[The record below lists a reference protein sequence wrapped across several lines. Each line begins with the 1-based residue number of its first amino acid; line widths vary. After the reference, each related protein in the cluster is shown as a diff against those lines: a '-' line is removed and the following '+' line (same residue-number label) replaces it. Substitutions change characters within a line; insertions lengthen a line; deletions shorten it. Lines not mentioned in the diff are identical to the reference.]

1 MRRHLVISSLL
12 IAAASCPSQSSA
24 QSANENSAQEV
35 AETEKARS
43 EARKAAAD
51 ARKAEIEAEIAL
63 EKARFSFLPQSPA
76 EGKVTLGDGAGK
88 AEAAMLTTSAIRK
101 AAEEIVKKAKPPA
114 KTILIAGSD
123 QFDLSALLTFR
134 AEAMGVEAQLKSA
147 LAVGDLASCTD
158 GTIGVEIVGAGVST
172 LITGVAGMLRT
183 DTELRGIKTELD
195 AQLLARAIAAIE
207 PGLVIPKYRINPAV
221 SKNNSVLCQLNRL
234 DLARGTAQAKLTA
247 APPPSADSKARLE
260 GAIKRFDDFYQSWT
274 KPGEGGTVRLAAAI
288 AQAEFLGA
296 DTRVLRVHLDSQGGS
311 LLTRRNLWTAL
322 GAKAIAVS
330 GGVVASFTLDD
341 PATGAIEKSGVYIC
355 GTTLTDFRKVQKLK
369 GLEAF
374 CEPTEPTDPAEPK
387 GGQVAE

>member
-1 MRRHLVISSLL
+1 MRRHLVILSLL
-12 IAAASCPSQSSA
+12 FAAGSYPSLGSA
-24 QSANENSAQEV
+24 QSANDNGAQAA

-43 EARKAAAD
+43 EARKAAAE

-88 AEAAMLTTSAIRK
+88 AEAAMLTTSAIRQAAVEIADK
-101 AAEEIVKKAKPPA
+101 ANPPA
-114 KTILIAGSD
+114 GTILIAGSD
-123 QFDLSALLTFR
+123 QLDLSALLTFR

-147 LAVGDLASCTD
+147 LGVADLPSCTD
-158 GTIGVEIVGAGVST
+158 GTIGVEIVGVGVGA

-195 AQLLARAIAAIE
+195 AQLLARAIAAIK

-221 SKNNSVLCQLNRL
+221 SQNNSVLCQLNRF
-234 DLARGTAQAKLTA
+234 DLGRGAAQARLTA
-247 APPPSADSKARLE
+247 TPPPSADSKARLE
-260 GAIKRFDDFYQSWT
+260 GAIKRYEDFYQNWT
-274 KPGEGGTVRLAAAI
+274 KPGEAGTVRLAAAI
-288 AQAEFLGA
+288 AQAEFLGT

-330 GGVVASFTLDD
+330 GGVVASFTLDN
-341 PATGAIEKSGVYIC
+341 PATGAVEKSGVYIC
-355 GTTLTDFRKVQKLK
+355 GTTLTDFRRVQQLK
-369 GLEAF
+369 SLQAF
-374 CEPTEPTDPAEPK
+374 CEPPEPADSK
-387 GGQVAE
+387 GGQVAQ